1 MLGAAG
7 TVVEREFDW
16 ELVVT
21 LLAEKGEGGNLL
33 VKEGVAEAE
42 EGAAESVALC

>member
-1 MLGAAG
+1 MA
-7 TVVEREFDW
+7 EREFDW

-21 LLAEKGEGGNLL
+21 LLAEKGVGGNWW

-42 EGAAESVALC
+42 EGAAEPVALC